1 MKTLF
6 TLLFVS
12 FATNAH
18 AHHIEGHE
26 MPSFEACENVF
37 IAVLNKDNL
46 PYWAPTP
53 QAGNVSGCYEDLR
66 IFSQKATPKMINQFV
81 EEYEGQI
88 RFFNS
93 NVEFAGFIQQ
103 NQPNFEPSAEIT
115 PVSFGSQISVITPTQ
130 PGQLFNG
137 IFQ

>member
-12 FATNAH
+12 FATTAH

-88 RFFNS
+88 RFFDN

-103 NQPNFEPSAEIT
+103 NQSNFEPSAEAT

-137 IFQ
+137 LFQ

>member
-12 FATNAH
+12 FATAAH

-26 MPSFEACENVF
+26 MPTFEACENVM

-53 QAGNVSGCYEDLR
+53 QVGNVAGCYEDLR

-81 EEYEGQI
+81 EEFEGQI
-88 RFFNS
+88 RFFDN
-93 NVEFAGFIQQ
+93 NVDFAGFIQQ
-103 NQPNFEPSAEIT
+103 NEQNFEPSAQVT
-115 PVSFGSQISVITPTQ
+115 PVNFGSQISVLTPVK
-130 PGQLFNG
+130 PGQLFDG
-137 IFQ
+137 LFQ